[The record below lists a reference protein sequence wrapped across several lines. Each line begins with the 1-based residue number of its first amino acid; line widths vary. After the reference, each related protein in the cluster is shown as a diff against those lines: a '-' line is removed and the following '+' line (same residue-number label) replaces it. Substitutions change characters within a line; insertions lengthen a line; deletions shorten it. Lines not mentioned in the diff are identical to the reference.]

1 MEKFSGIFG
10 VIVILGLAYLFSNNR
25 KAINWRIVGSGLL
38 IQLLLAIFVLKTP
51 VGAAIF
57 RKAGDLITTLLSFSD
72 RGGEFVF
79 GPLIKSDVLQQA
91 FGAGND
97 FIFMFKVAP
106 TIIFVSALVSMSYH
120 LGIMQFFISIIAK
133 IVHKLMGVSGSEALS
148 NAGSVFVGQV
158 EAQILIKPYVP
169 GMTMSEL
176 MASMTGSFACIAGGV
191 MAVYISMGL
200 PAHYLLTASIMA
212 APGALV
218 ISKMV
223 YPETEESETKGEIS
237 LTVEKNS
244 VNVIDA
250 LAHGASDGM
259 KISINVIAMLIGFV
273 AVIHMF
279 DAAVSQIGLVMG
291 HIGVN
296 LGFMGVDVNHI
307 SLKGIIGSIFSLFAW
322 VMGVPWKDAGFVGQ
336 LMGTK
341 FVLNEFVAY
350 IDLLPVIKGTSS
362 IVLDPKSIAIATFA
376 LCGFANL
383 SSVAIQIGG
392 IGQLAPSRAKDL
404 AKLGL
409 KALVCGTMAS
419 YLSATIAGILI
430 SM

>member
-1 MEKFSGIFG
+1 MEKISGILGF
-10 VIVILGLAYLFSNNR
+10 IAILGIAYLASNNR

-38 IQLLLAIFVLKTP
+38 IQLFLAIFVLKTP
-51 VGAAIF
+51 LGRHLFEKLGNLVTA
-57 RKAGDLITTLLSFSD
+57 LLNFSD
-72 RGGEFVF
+72 KGGEFVF
-79 GPLIKSDVLQQA
+79 GPLIRSDMLTSV

-97 FIFMFKVAP
+97 FIFIFKVTP
-106 TIIFVSALVSMSYH
+106 TIIFVSALVSLAYH
-120 LGIMQFFISIIAK
+120 LGIMQFFISIVAK

-176 MASMTGSFACIAGGV
+176 LASMTGSFACIAGGV
-191 MAVYISMGL
+191 LAVYISMGI
-200 PAHYLLTASIMA
+200 PAEYLLTASIMA

-218 ISKMV
+218 ISKIV
-223 YPETEESETKGEIS
+223 YPETEESETKGEIK
-237 LTVEKNS
+237 LNVEKNS
-244 VNVIDA
+244 INMIDA

-273 AVIHMF
+273 AVIHLF
-279 DAAVSQIGLVMG
+279 DAVVAKTGMMMGSIGL
-291 HIGVN
+291 N
-296 LGFMGVDVNHI
+296 LGFMGIDLNHI
-307 SLKGIIGSIFSLFAW
+307 SLKGIIGSIFSIFAFL
-322 VMGVPWKDAGFVGQ
+322 MGVPWHEAGTVGQ

-341 FVLNEFVAY
+341 FVINEFVAY
-350 IDLLPVIKGTSS
+350 LDLLPIIKGTS
-362 IVLDPKSIAIATFA
+362 DIALSHKAVVISTFA

-392 IGQLAPSRAKDL
+392 IGQLAPTRAKDL
-404 AKLGL
+404 ARLGL
-409 KALVCGTMAS
+409 KALMCGTMAS

-430 SM
+430 SL